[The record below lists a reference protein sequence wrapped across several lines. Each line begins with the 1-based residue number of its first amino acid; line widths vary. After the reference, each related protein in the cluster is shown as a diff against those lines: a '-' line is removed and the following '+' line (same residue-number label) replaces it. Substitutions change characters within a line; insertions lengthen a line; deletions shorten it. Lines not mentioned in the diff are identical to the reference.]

1 MESDRPIDP
10 DEEPRPP
17 GPGLGAGLGSLLPP
31 DADDDEAGAS
41 NEFTRSD
48 SSEEPYRSDKSHNS
62 DPFAAPRASTLPAP
76 LPASVLAG
84 QTRDLNNAVH
94 RILVVGL
101 LLSTALLL
109 IGLLLDLLTAQAL
122 PSAALLPAEAFQRV
136 LELNPSGFLSLGL
149 LALMFT
155 PVVRVIGSIV
165 VFLWERDWLYFGVT
179 VFVFTIMLL
188 SVIFG
193 RV

>member
-31 DADDDEAGAS
+31 EADDDEAGAS

-48 SSEEPYRSDKSHNS
+48 SSEEPYRSDKPHNS
-62 DPFAAPRASTLPAP
+62 D
-76 LPASVLAG
+76 
-84 QTRDLNNAVH
+84 LNDAVH

-109 IGLLLDLLTAQAL
+109 IGLVLDLLTAQAL